1 MILLFNYP
9 SSSNR
14 WICEDRHETNEA
26 FFLRFVKVSKS
37 LPLSEPT
44 FCAPISKPT
53 TPGSWGSLSR
63 PFCGSLTPHT
73 GIIIRG
79 SGGITGNGDDCFLVC
94 LVCESLVG
102 EDEPYSVRV
111 EHSRIVSCF
120 QSGVDRSPI
129 QPTWAVRYNGPSP
142 CWGWLM
148 LGINNNNNPCLA
160 SIRQESLR
168 FRWSRFRVY
177 LNDMIDFC
185 IWNNP

>member
-1 MILLFNYP
+1 MWSHP
-9 SSSNR
+9 SINLHDYDKEWFYYSTTHPHNR

-73 GIIIRG
+73 GVTIRG
-79 SGGITGNGDDCFLVC
+79 WWGITGYGDDCFLVC
-94 LVCESLVG
+94 LVCESLVA

-120 QSGVDRSPI
+120 DRGFSLNLLLHVCHRNFNMMDIFEYCSPI
-129 QPTWAVRYNGPSP
+129 QPTWAVMVQWPKS
-142 CWGWLM
+142 M
-148 LGINNNNNPCLA
+148 LGLA
-160 SIRQESLR
+160 DVGYKQQ
-168 FRWSRFRVY
+168 
-177 LNDMIDFC
+177 
-185 IWNNP
+185 